1 MPITLTPDITSQS
14 VLIEVSGV
22 PADSILMRTDRN
34 GTAPVRLF
42 PNQGFASGSLIVTD
56 SEAALFGLV
65 SYTAGTATAAFEFN
79 PAFDLPDV
87 LATPVLPANRAIPL
101 MTLDHSYS
109 RPSTSTEHQVIGRAD
124 PLAVLAPLGFKSGTL
139 RFLVQS
145 AEDADAVE
153 SVYDRGEA
161 VFIRFSATRNP
172 DGTRTATSGD
182 LYHFAQSVNVRPD
195 TSRTNSRY
203 WEVSV
208 SYSEVR
214 RPTAPLAGSAGWT
227 FDQLTAEVSTFDAV
241 PLSYSTFDNLTAK
254 RGV

>member
-1 MPITLTPDITSQS
+1 MPITLTPDITTQS

-22 PADSILMRTDRN
+22 PSDSILMRTDRN

-56 SEAALFGLV
+56 SEPALFGLV
-65 SYTAGTATAAFEFN
+65 SYTAGTATASFEFN

-101 MTLDHSYS
+101 MTLDHAYS

-161 VFIRFSATRNP
+161 VLIRFSATRNP

-182 LYHFAQSVNVRPD
+182 
-195 TSRTNSRY
+195 
-203 WEVSV
+203 
-208 SYSEVR
+208 EVR

-227 FDQLTAEVSTFDAV
+227 FDQLAAEVSTFDAV